1 MARCQC
7 KNTINNSKDN
17 MSLLEFNNLIT
28 EGTEY
33 PNIAKAKEKELK
45 IIFMKMTE
53 SFKKK

>member
-1 MARCQC
+1 
-7 KNTINNSKDN
+7 

>member
-1 MARCQC
+1 
-7 KNTINNSKDN
+7 

-33 PNIAKAKEKELK
+33 SNIAKAKEKELK
-45 IIFMKMTE
+45 IIFMKMTD